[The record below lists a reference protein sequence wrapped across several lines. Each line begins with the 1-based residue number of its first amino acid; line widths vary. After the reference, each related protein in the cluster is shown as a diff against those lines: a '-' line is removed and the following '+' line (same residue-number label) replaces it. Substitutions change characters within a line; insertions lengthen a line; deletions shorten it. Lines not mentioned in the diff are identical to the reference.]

1 MTLSYVQVLEL
12 ATFIE
17 NNSLCGLPFKCDSK
31 VCNTKQDG
39 VLVYDFITEPIEE
52 SKLRNFE
59 LNVFVIT
66 ATAIRLCAFPV
77 KVHYLNNTAFM

>member
-1 MTLSYVQVLEL
+1 
-12 ATFIE
+12 
-17 NNSLCGLPFKCDSK
+17 
-31 VCNTKQDG
+31 
-39 VLVYDFITEPIEE
+39 LVYDFITEPIEE